1 MSKARRSTP
10 VAEFAVAL
18 LVCGAVHY
26 FFVGPIA
33 ARAEEVRR
41 EADAL
46 AVNSGAGVALTADQL
61 TAMTENAR
69 AAARL
74 VAERAALALDETR
87 LFTSIMSLADSTGVR
102 VDQMQPLE
110 VAPVDRAAAA
120 PPPPT
125 TTPGPPAHPETDSLD
140 RPTRPSIGYT
150 ITLSA
155 PFAGVIDFMHRLRTE
170 LGFTVVRSARLSP
183 ADDSVGDRVEAVI
196 TTEHYAFDCSALEQ
210 IVTAPTTQTQ
220 PSEGSR

>member
-10 VAEFAVAL
+10 IAEFAVAL

-26 FFVGPIA
+26 FFIA
-33 ARAEEVRR
+33 PVAERAAVVRH

-46 AVNSGAGVALTADQL
+46 AASSGAGVALTADQL
-61 TAMTENAR
+61 TAMTESAR
-69 AAARL
+69 AEVRL
-74 VAERAALALDETR
+74 VTERASLARDETR

-110 VAPVDRAAAA
+110 VAPAERAAAA

-125 TTPGPPAHPETDSLD
+125 TTPGTPAPPEADSPDHPI
-140 RPTRPSIGYT
+140 RPSMGYT

-170 LGFTVVRSARLSP
+170 LGFTVVRSVRLSP

-196 TTEHYAFDCSALEQ
+196 TTEHYAFDSSALEQ
-210 IVTAPTTQTQ
+210 IVNAPAAPTQ